1 MGIQQFLRIYL
12 GLIWPFLEY
21 CSHVVLVESK
31 EFHLISHIIVTSLK
45 MGRDILSLFF
55 SSVPPPLAFTNIILV
70 VDRRNLVFLC
80 LILKP
85 GYLVLYFCIISHEFC
100 VCNPRIHRFV
110 FASFLTQAICE
121 ILYLQFFHLSICLLL
136 NFGSTGI
143 LEALT

>member
-1 MGIQQFLRIYL
+1 MPNLGIQQFLRIYL

-100 VCNPRIHRFV
+100 VNNPRIHRFV
-110 FASFLTQAICE
+110 FC
-121 ILYLQFFHLSICLLL
+121 FFPYTGNLWNSLSSSLICLLL
-136 NFGSTGI
+136 NFGCTGI
-143 LEALT
+143 LEA